1 MTRRHGLLAAAAA
14 AGTAVAL
21 VWLAA
26 APTGQAPAAAD
37 QGWTPNILPDG
48 QPDMQGIYINP
59 WPFPIEN
66 YTEEEREEFRQVM
79 IAHRGPDTGAY
90 DFEWL
95 EQSVTERR
103 EDWPYPDGFYPDGSA
118 SPTRR
123 ARAFRGRTG
132 RSPRRSTSRYRV
144 FIRAP
149 EDYVLFEYAC
159 HEGNRTMELTFGD
172 SSCSSTRATRGTGRW
187 S

>member
-1 MTRRHGLLAAAAA
+1 MTRQRGLLAVMAA

-26 APTGQAPAAAD
+26 APAGQAPAAAD

-66 YTEEEREEFRQVM
+66 YTEEEREEFRQAM

-103 EDWPYPDGFYPDGSA
+103 EDWPYPDGFFGVADPPGARIPWQDWAFAKKKYPLA
-118 SPTRR
+118 
-123 ARAFRGRTG
+123 
-132 RSPRRSTSRYRV
+132 
-144 FIRAP
+144 
-149 EDYVLFEYAC
+149 
-159 HEGNRTMELTFGD
+159 
-172 SSCSSTRATRGTGRW
+172 
-187 S
+187 